1 MPAADLAPGP
11 AAPAAPPGAPAFR
24 QFPVA
29 WRFSLRNQARNRLAW
44 LLLVAFVP
52 VWYELML
59 DIAGHAPLTFKLYA
73 TGRVLT
79 VDGGHLTLI
88 TAGLNAVTMIVG
100 FAVFAAIRRTLAFDK
115 RLVFAGYRQATLIT
129 AKTLAIAVI
138 AAAVA
143 AYTSLVLLAFWRP
156 GLAGWAAILA
166 AFTVIALAYGALGL
180 LLGVL
185 VRNDLEGF
193 FLIIMGSLMDTFLQ
207 NPLGNPAGQQAG
219 PAMVPVLRPHPVRRR
234 RRIRPH
240 RPVGLPGPRP
250 GLARSL
256 RRRGPAHLPGTDPH
270 PDPSRP
276 PGSRPHV
283 RTGHAIRKHAAG

>member
-115 RLVFAGYRQATLIT
+115 RLVFAGYQQATLIT
-129 AKTLAIAVI
+129 AKTLAIAVV
-138 AAAVA
+138 AAAVTCPHSSIG
-143 AYTSLVLLAFWRP
+143 AYNTCR
-156 GLAGWAAILA
+156 
-166 AFTVIALAYGALGL
+166 
-180 LLGVL
+180 
-185 VRNDLEGF
+185 
-193 FLIIMGSLMDTFLQ
+193 
-207 NPLGNPAGQQAG
+207 
-219 PAMVPVLRPHPVRRR
+219 
-234 RRIRPH
+234 
-240 RPVGLPGPRP
+240 
-250 GLARSL
+250 
-256 RRRGPAHLPGTDPH
+256 
-270 PDPSRP
+270 
-276 PGSRPHV
+276 
-283 RTGHAIRKHAAG
+283 